1 MRELRVLLPEDTAEE
16 IERRVRRGDFSGAS
30 ELIREAVSYYL
41 ARHGDPDWEHYLST
55 EVEFSRR
62 HAGR

>member
-1 MRELRVLLPEDTAEE
+1 MKELRVLLPEELLDE
-16 IERRVRRGDFSGAS
+16 IERRVGRGDFPTAD
-30 ELIREAVSYYL
+30 ELIQAAVKYY
-41 ARHGDPDWEHYLST
+41 AERHGDANWDRYLAA